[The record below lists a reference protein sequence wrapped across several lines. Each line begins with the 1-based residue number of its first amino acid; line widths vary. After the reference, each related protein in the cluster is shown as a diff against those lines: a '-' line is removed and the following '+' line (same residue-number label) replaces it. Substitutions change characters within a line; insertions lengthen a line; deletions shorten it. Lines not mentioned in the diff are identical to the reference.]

1 MGCLLLMEVSN
12 PCMHTIQLLK
22 ELGRSDSALAVANQL
37 LFAVL
42 FFVCRLVV
50 GPVVVYAT
58 VTSPTTPL
66 IVKSGGAGI
75 LIVSLIWFRK
85 IVAVALHKARKQK
98 KAAGKAR

>member
-1 MGCLLLMEVSN
+1 MEVSN

-22 ELGRSDSALAVANQL
+22 ELGRSGSTLAVANQL

-58 VTSPTTPL
+58 VASPSTPL
-66 IVKSGGAGI
+66 IVKAGGVGI
-75 LIVSLIWFRK
+75 LAVSLIWFRK
-85 IVAVALHKARKQK
+85 IVAVALHKSR
-98 KAAGKAR
+98 KAAGKAAGKGKRAE